1 VWYGCRLVTSE
12 SAHKHSIL
20 EWATTSHLYGDT
32 FVLTLSNISCG
43 ISAFFL
49 QASSFLLSS
58 ASKVHHLVTLRFPS
72 TAQRVQVWYGCRL
85 VTSESAHK
93 HSILE
98 WATTSHLYGDT
109 FVLTLS
115 NISCGISAF
124 FLQASSFL
132 LSSASKVHHLV
143 TLRFPSTAQ
152 RVQVWYGCRLVTSES
167 AHKHSILEWA
177 TTSHLYG
184 DTFVLT
190 LSNISCGISAFFPT
204 SKQFSAQQCKQ
215 GTSSRYSPFPI
226 YSPACTSVVWL

>member
-20 EWATTSHLYGDT
+20 EWATTSHLYGDS
-32 FVLTLSNISCG
+32 FVLTLSKFPVAFRLFSYKQAVFCSAVQARYIIS
-43 ISAFFL
+43 
-49 QASSFLLSS
+49 LLS
-58 ASKVHHLVTLRFPS
+58 V
-72 TAQRVQVWYGCRL
+72 
-85 VTSESAHK
+85 
-93 HSILE
+93 
-98 WATTSHLYGDT
+98 SHLQPSVYK
-109 FVLTLS
+109 
-115 NISCGISAF
+115 CGMVVGWSP
-124 FLQASSFL
+124 QN
-132 LSSASKVHHLV
+132 
-143 TLRFPSTAQ
+143 Q
-152 RVQVWYGCRLVTSES
+152 R
-167 AHKHSILEWA
+167 HKHSILEWA